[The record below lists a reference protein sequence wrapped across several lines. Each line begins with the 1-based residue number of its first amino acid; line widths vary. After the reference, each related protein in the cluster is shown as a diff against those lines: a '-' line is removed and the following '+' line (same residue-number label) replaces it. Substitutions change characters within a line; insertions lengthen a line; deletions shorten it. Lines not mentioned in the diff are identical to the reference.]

1 MGRRGLRGIV
11 AAGLLAIVGTLL
23 WIGQR
28 RGAGVEPGDAPTTST
43 NVAAAPAPRSIDL
56 AARPTAHD
64 DGDVPPPRPRGRS
77 GPKGSGSGTLTV
89 VGRALSEAGEP
100 IAKPVVEAVV
110 PDGIYVD
117 GVGDDDGTFA
127 LPVFLAYGHGALHA
141 FLEARAADGR
151 LARKEFVIRDDRR
164 FNGWSHR
171 TRLDVGD
178 LVLRAPLHLDVV
190 VESPAGT
197 PVVAEVYAAHADP
210 AWAVARVVAAT
221 GKDGRGRLVGLT
233 AEPHRIVAVAPGY
246 GRVGTTATPGE
257 PDAAPVRLVLRAE
270 RRIDVTVIDD
280 DQQQPSARAEVE
292 VLGLVDVSRP
302 LGFVALVPAVAI
314 AVTDTTGHAV
324 LEGFGADDEVALTAR
339 DEEASKESRRG
350 PRPATGAT
358 LVTRGQSFVVV
369 PRGETAITLHLSSRR
384 TVEWPVTA
392 AEVPVPPDGTV
403 IRLVN
408 PAGSGLRGDDL
419 PTEGRMVNGRLVVEG
434 CPTSLYY
441 GEARTPDDAVARL
454 YAEPQRA
461 VGEPIRFE
469 RGRRVEVILK
479 HPDGSPAVG
488 FRIQF
493 RQEGN
498 NPVGNAVTDAD
509 GRAVLDGQQ
518 GWFRTAWLDEGESP
532 WAAAPLGSADLRKS
546 DGLIEAVLPAMREA
560 IVRLVAD
567 TPIDL
572 PNVFVAVN
580 GPNATVLAR
589 DPARNELRIR
599 WRPHAATEL
608 GHAPGRKPGLEVTAS
623 GFLPAT
629 EEIPDGELPVVSV
642 ELHRSAALT
651 VALLPPKPAM
661 LVMLQRYSAETRRWT
676 TVAES
681 DVGGA
686 YRFGISDD
694 GRGVISRIEP
704 GRYRWVHALSGSVS
718 APVDVA
724 GGGSVESTLDLTKVA
739 VVKGRVLGPSEEP
752 MRGIGVLRIG
762 DPDVPGWQLHS
773 GRRTGSYTDAEGRFE
788 IRVPGNGPVRLTTER
803 GSSVPAPADGD
814 IEVTGGRDDVVLRVV
829 RGASAV
835 VRFNRELSSDPS
847 PQRVLLFR
855 GEPVV
860 ESAFAAPGLLEGPRL
875 RFSGFVPGRYTV
887 WIDSAPYAPTVLR
900 GVDLRDGENDLGQV
914 TVSSGTTVV
923 LKVLTKEG
931 ALPPMLEFLGSSVE
945 QPNGAPMYF
954 RRSQSS
960 GTDVRL
966 TGFAAGR
973 IRVYTWAQGVPRGID
988 RTLDV
993 DGTGEVQLELD
1004 LR

>member
-1 MGRRGLRGIV
+1 MGRRGLRAIV
-11 AAGLLAIVGTLL
+11 AATLLAIVGTLL
-23 WIGQR
+23 WIGLR
-28 RGAGVEPGDAPTTST
+28 RGTGVEPGAAPPMASD
-43 NVAAAPAPRSIDL
+43 AAAPPAPRPIDL

-64 DGDVPPPRPRGRS
+64 EGDVPPPRPRGRA
-77 GPKGSGSGTLTV
+77 GPKGTGSGTLTV
-89 VGRALSEAGEP
+89 VGRAVDEAGAP

-151 LARKEFVIRDDRR
+151 LARKEFVIRDDLR
-164 FNGWSHR
+164 FSGWSHR

-178 LVLRAPLHLDVV
+178 LVLRSPLRLDVV
-190 VESPAGT
+190 VVSPAGT
-197 PVVAEVYAAHADP
+197 PVVAEVYAVHADP
-210 AWAVARVVAAT
+210 TWAVARVMAT
-221 GKDGRGRLVGLT
+221 TGRDGRGRLVGLT
-233 AEPHRIVAVAPGY
+233 AEPHRIIAVAPGF
-246 GRVGTTATPGE
+246 GRVGTMATPGD

-270 RRIDVTVIDD
+270 RRIDVTVVDD
-280 DQQQPSARAEVE
+280 DTGHPSERAEVE
-292 VLGLVDVSRP
+292 VLGLVDASRP
-302 LGFVALVPAVAI
+302 AGFVTLVPAVPV
-314 AVTDTTGHAV
+314 AVTDATGHAV

-339 DEEASKESRRG
+339 DEEAAKAPRRG
-350 PRPATGAT
+350 PREATGAT
-358 LVTRGQSFVVV
+358 LVTRGRSFVVV

-403 IRLVN
+403 IRLGN
-408 PAGSGLRGDDL
+408 PAGSGLHGDDL

-434 CPTSLYY
+434 CPASLYY

-469 RGRRVEVILK
+469 RGRRVEVILR

-493 RQEGN
+493 RQEGG
-498 NPVGNAVTDAD
+498 NPVGTAVTDAD
-509 GRAVLDGQQ
+509 GRAVIDGER
-518 GWFRTAWLDEGESP
+518 GWFRTAWLDEGDSP
-532 WAAAPLGSADLRKS
+532 WAAAPLGSADLRQG
-546 DGLIEAVLPAMREA
+546 DGRIEAVLPAMREA

-567 TPIDL
+567 ATIDL

-599 WRPHAATEL
+599 WRPLAAPEL
-608 GHAPGRKPGLEVTAS
+608 GHAPDRKPHLEVTAN
-623 GFLPAT
+623 GYLPAT

-651 VALLPPKPAM
+651 VALLPPKPAS
-661 LVMLQRYSAETRRWT
+661 LVMLQRYDAATRRWT
-676 TVAES
+676 TLAENS
-681 DVGGA
+681 VGGQYA
-686 YRFGISDD
+686 FEVSAD
-694 GRGVISRIEP
+694 GRATIGRLEP

-718 APVDVA
+718 APVEVA
-724 GGGSVESTLDLTKVA
+724 GGGKAESTLDLTKVA
-739 VVKGRVLGPSEEP
+739 LVKGRVVGPAGEP
-752 MRGIGVLRIG
+752 IQGIGVLRIG
-762 DPDVPGWQLHS
+762 EADVPGWQMYS
-773 GRRTGSYTDAEGRFE
+773 GSQTGSYADAEGRFE
-788 IRVPGNGPVRLTTER
+788 IRVPGGTPVRLTTLR
-803 GSSVPAPADGD
+803 RMYVPAPSGGEV
-814 IEVTGGRDDVVLRVV
+814 EVTGARDDVVLRVV

-835 VRFNRELSSDPS
+835 VRFNRGLDADFNQ
-847 PQRVLLFR
+847 QRVLLFR
-855 GEPVV
+855 GEPVGEAV
-860 ESAFAAPGLLEGPRL
+860 FEAPGLLEGPRL

-914 TVSSGTTVV
+914 QVNPGTTVV
-923 LKVLTKEG
+923 LKVLAKEG
-931 ALPPMLEFLGSSVE
+931 ALPPMLEFLGSSVA